1 MLLFLKIYFFK
12 RKKKEKKRNNLS
24 AHLYRDVSYKRLENI
39 MQYDRL
45 TLAIEY

>member
-12 RKKKEKKRNNLS
+12 RKKKKRNNLS